1 MIGAVRVLTAP
12 FSGPAETTGATPGTC
27 VCVVTRPGVVARPEA
42 VNGGYG
48 GFARSGIG
56 RVRLW
61 TCCSFCR
68 RAARKAS
75 TSLAKAVRLGSVEF
89 KGSRYMTETQT
100 FQRNTKK
107 GLETTKVRAK
117 PLATCSNFSMVSPFG
132 GVACLT
138 ITSQLYC

>member
-1 MIGAVRVLTAP
+1 MIGTVRVLTVP
-12 FSGPAETTGATPGTC
+12 FSGPAETIGATPGTC
-27 VCVVTRPGVVARPEA
+27 VCVVTRPDVVTGSET

-75 TSLAKAVRLGSVEF
+75 TSLAKAARLGSVEF
-89 KGSRYMTETQT
+89 KGITYMTQT
-100 FQRNTKK
+100 RALQRNTYK
-107 GLETTKVRAK
+107 GLRETTKASH
-117 PLATCSNFSMVSPFG
+117 L
-132 GVACLT
+132 
-138 ITSQLYC
+138 